1 MKHNTIYIYIIDTI
15 NYLSII
21 NNMSLNSLSLLLQVT
36 EKVTVFVMD
45 ANDERPVFKNLPS
58 FLDVPEVRHCGLH
71 IKSVLISVFLKL
83 LRARR
88 LAGQLPLKL
97 QGAQFK

>member
-1 MKHNTIYIYIIDTI
+1 M
-15 NYLSII
+15 NYLSFI
-21 NNMSLNSLSLLLQVT
+21 NNMSLNSLSPLLLQVT

-71 IKSVLISVFLKL
+71 IKSDLISVF
-83 LRARR
+83 
-88 LAGQLPLKL
+88 
-97 QGAQFK
+97 

>member
-1 MKHNTIYIYIIDTI
+1 
-15 NYLSII
+15 
-21 NNMSLNSLSLLLQVT
+21 MSLNSLSLLLQVT

-71 IKSVLISVFLKL
+71 IKKCFNFSVFKNFLEL
-83 LRARR
+83 
-88 LAGQLPLKL
+88 GV
-97 QGAQFK
+97 